1 VLKFIEIAMN
11 EITMVMII
19 VTLSLMSVPSVCR
32 AAASSPPTHT
42 PDDGRNT
49 HTPQPEL
56 SAQQSDHLQ
65 DPPHP
70 QKQKQDHLPPPPNEP
85 PRLQPPE

>member
-1 VLKFIEIAMN
+1 VLKFIKIAMN

-19 VTLSLMSVPSVCR
+19 VTLSLMAVPSGCR
-32 AAASSPPTHT
+32 AAAAASPPPHT

-56 SAQQSDHLQ
+56 STPYQNNQIERQ
-65 DPPHP
+65 DD
-70 QKQKQDHLPPPPNEP
+70 QVEQ
-85 PRLQPPE
+85 